1 MSSVPASP
9 EPVSPEPVSPD
20 PLAPEPVPG
29 RSSFRVAIAPG
40 VNVGSWSRVW
50 AERQDVPL
58 EVVPRDGGHVEALRA
73 GTADVAFVRL
83 PVDTEG
89 LHVIPLWTEVAV
101 VVVPRDHPVALFD
114 EVTVA
119 DLVDEDLVQDPDDV
133 PQWRDAAA
141 AARTAP
147 LRPPPPAATAA
158 DAVELVAAG
167 LGVLVV
173 PMSVARLHHRKDVTH
188 RPVVDVDHTQIA
200 LVWPADR
207 TTSLVEEWVGVVRG
221 RTAHS
226 SRGGVGGAATPD
238 ESARDAGRTPRGPAA
253 GGAAQGRSGAPQP
266 SARRGSARARGGS
279 SRRGR
284 RR

>member
-1 MSSVPASP
+1 MSSPPVP
-9 EPVSPEPVSPD
+9 PEPVSPD
-20 PLAPEPVPG
+20 PAAPGSPDAASGPV
-29 RSSFRVAIAPG
+29 FRVAIAPG

-58 EVVPRDGGHVEALRA
+58 AVLPLEDGHVAALRSGA
-73 GTADVAFVRL
+73 ADVAFVRL
-83 PVDTEG
+83 PVDTAG

-114 EVTVA
+114 EVTLA
-119 DLVDEDLVQDPDDV
+119 ELVDEDLVQDPDDV

-147 LRPPPPAATAA
+147 LRPPPAAATTA

-188 RPVVDVDHTQIA
+188 RPVVDVEHTRIA

-207 TTSLVEEWVGVVRG
+207 TTTLVEEWVGVVRG
-221 RTAHS
+221 RTARS
-226 SRGGVGGAATPD
+226 SRGTTPD
-238 ESARDAGRTPRGPAA
+238 APAAPAPDAGRTPRTTA
-253 GGAAQGRSGAPQP
+253 GGASPRGRSGGQP
-266 SARRGSARARGGS
+266 PAARRGAGRSRGGPAK
-279 SRRGR
+279 RGR